1 MKGFGTTQG
10 KEEYVMEFTNSQP
23 FYKSLEQHKYPLKLD
38 LQFFAESN
46 EEETEDDEE
55 DNEEEEETVTLTAK
69 ELEERM
75 QQEADKRVT
84 AALKKREEKLRK
96 EMEEKIKQERKEA
109 EELAKLSADERA
121 RVEAERRESDLKKK
135 EEALLEK
142 ERQFTKKQLEM
153 DTVDVLRERKLPTT
167 FSSFV
172 LGEDAEGTL
181 ENIVKFQEEWQQ
193 AIEVEVNKRLAS
205 GVPRVGNKQTGT
217 YNPWKKETFNLTEQA
232 RILKENPDLARK
244 LQSQK

>member
-1 MKGFGTTQG
+1 M
-10 KEEYVMEFTNSQP
+10 EYKVENKSP
-23 FYKSLEQHKYPLKLD
+23 FYRTLEQQKYPLKLN
-38 LQFFAESN
+38 LQFFAEGEGEPN
-46 EEETEDDEE
+46 NPEDEE
-55 DNEEEEETVTLTAK
+55 DDPEETVTLTQK

-109 EELAKLSADERA
+109 EELAKLSAEERA
-121 RVEAERRESDLKKK
+121 RVEAERREADLKKK

-142 ERQFTKKQLEM
+142 ERQFIRKQLEM

-205 GVPRVGNKQTGT
+205 DVPRVGNKQTGT